1 MIAIL
6 GAGKMGEALLS
17 GMLRAGVA
25 PSGVIAAARRPERAE
40 VLHDSYGIDVTTA
53 GEAADKAET
62 LVITVKPQDMAGP
75 LEEIAPH
82 VNADQ
87 LVVSVAAGVTTRF
100 IGARVGAQAAVVRGM
115 SNTPVLFDVARSC

>member
-62 LVITVKPQDMAGP
+62 LGITGKPQDMDG
-75 LEEIAPH
+75 LLGEKAPH
-82 VNADQ
+82 GNADQ
-87 LVVSVAAGVTTRF
+87 LVISVGGGITTRF
-100 IGARVGAQAAVVRGM
+100 IECQV
-115 SNTPVLFDVARSC
+115 

>member
-53 GEAADKAET
+53 GEAADKADT
-62 LVITVKPQDMAGP
+62 LVITVKPQDMAGL
-75 LEEIAPH
+75 LEEIPPH

-87 LVVSVAAGVTTRF
+87 LGISGGAGIPNTFIAARLGAPAAGLRLESHTT
-100 IGARVGAQAAVVRGM
+100 
-115 SNTPVLFDVARSC
+115 